1 MTAQL
6 HCPLERFQTLA
17 VARKG
22 SRGHV
27 VSPAVQGRYWFQLL
41 SWKVLNTTCPLL
53 LQVQTPRQYS
63 YNAVHKI
70 GTRPDSTCFGGVW
83 RIREGLQSDAS
94 STFIRCAVS
103 RSVPNTNLAE
113 ARILCTCPD
122 FKTPPKGG
130 RNGRKRCPRAQLVDD
145 MWSEQSLDSEHPEPG
160 LPSTAAVI
168 AAAASMA
175 SASEVEIARRRGSV
189 SSTMFSAPGEDFLSL
204 CRAQLQLARKVLG
217 QESSFTVSCIG
228 GDHECRLKCK
238 DFSSFLFFAF
248 V

>member
-22 SRGHV
+22 RRGHV
-27 VSPAVQGRYWFQLL
+27 ASPAEQGRDWFQLL
-41 SWKVLNTTCPLL
+41 SWKVLDTTCPLL
-53 LQVQTPRQYS
+53 LHVQAPRQYS
-63 YNAVHKI
+63 YNAVHKM
-70 GTRPDSTCFGGVW
+70 GTRPDPTYFSGVW
-83 RIREGLQSDAS
+83 RIREGLQLDAL
-94 STFIRCAVS
+94 STFIQCAGS
-103 RSVPNTNLAE
+103 RSVAKTNLAG
-113 ARILCTCPD
+113 ARILCTRPD
-122 FKTPPKGG
+122 FQTPPKGG

-145 MWSEQSLDSEHPEPG
+145 MWSEQSVDSEQPEPG

-175 SASEVEIARRRGSV
+175 SASEVEIARRRGSL

-204 CRAQLQLARKVLG
+204 CRAQLQLAGKVLG
-217 QESSFTVSCIG
+217 QETSFTVSCIN
-228 GDHECRLKCK
+228 ECRLQCK
-238 DFSSFLFFAF
+238 DFLCLLFFTF